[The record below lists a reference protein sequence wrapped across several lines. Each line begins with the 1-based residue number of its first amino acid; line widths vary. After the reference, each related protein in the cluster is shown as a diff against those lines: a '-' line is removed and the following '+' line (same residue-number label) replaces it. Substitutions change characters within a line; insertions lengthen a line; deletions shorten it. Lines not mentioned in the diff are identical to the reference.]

1 MQELAPTPTRVDLV
15 LQYLQEWPTPFG
27 ENDLKTT
34 ENTPFT
40 SGRTSA
46 IQNRSLGVRKVGRF
60 RQTHWTSPPHIA
72 TLTAASFKTVSI
84 VK

>member
-46 IQNRSLGVRKVGRF
+46 IQNRSLGVRKLKLKLKLFILRY
-60 RQTHWTSPPHIA
+60 PMLMLLA
-72 TLTAASFKTVSI
+72 
-84 VK
+84 